1 METTERTAGTSE
13 ALTDGIRV
21 TVQSR
26 YLPQRS
32 NPLRRQFLFTYQVTI
47 ANEGSE
53 PVRLVT
59 RHWIIK
65 DAFGEQDEVEGVG
78 VVGERPLINPGD
90 SHTYSS
96 FCPLK
101 TEFGTMEGSY
111 GMVRPGGA
119 TFRAEVARFV
129 LRVPTAV
136 N

>member
-1 METTERTAGTSE
+1 VNAEEFNGGSSE
-13 ALTDGIRV
+13 ALTEGVRV
-21 TVQSR
+21 TVKSE

-32 NPLRRQFLFTYQVTI
+32 NPLRRQFLFMYEVTI
-47 ANEGSE
+47 ANEGNE

-59 RHWIIK
+59 RQWTINH
-65 DAFGEQDEVEGVG
+65 AFGEKDEVEGVG
-78 VVGERPLINPGD
+78 VVGSRPVIPPGE
-90 SHTYSS
+90 SHTYQS

-111 GMVRPGGA
+111 GMVRPGGG

-129 LRVPTAV
+129 LTVPSAV